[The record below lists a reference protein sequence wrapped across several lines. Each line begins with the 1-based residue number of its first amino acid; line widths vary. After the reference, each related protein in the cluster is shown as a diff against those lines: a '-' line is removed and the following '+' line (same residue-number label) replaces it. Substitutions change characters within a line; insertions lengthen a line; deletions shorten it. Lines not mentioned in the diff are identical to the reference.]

1 MNWKPDRAFFEAH
14 KDRIIRYGVISLVVL
29 IALLVFGITGRDSEK
44 EILLEASSVESAE
57 GSAAAPEE
65 DPEVIIVDV
74 AGAVKTPKV
83 VTLPRDSRVED
94 AIQAAGGLTE
104 QADLSQVNRAAFV
117 ADGEK
122 LYIPQEGEEGDT
134 KASSSAET
142 NGTEPAAKKVNLNTA
157 GSEELESL
165 PGIGPVTANKI
176 VTYRSKNGAF
186 TKLEDLKLVDGI
198 GDKTFDNIKDQITL

>member
-14 KDRIIRYGVISLVVL
+14 KDRIIKYGVISLVVL
-29 IALLVFGITGRDSEK
+29 IALLVFGITGGDSDK
-44 EILLEASSVESAE
+44 EILLEASSVESSV
-57 GSAAAPEE
+57 GSVVPPEE
-65 DPEVIIVDV
+65 DPEVIIIDV

-83 VTLPRDSRVED
+83 VTLPQGSRVED
-94 AIQAAGGLTE
+94 AIRAAGGLSE
-104 QADLSQVNRAAFV
+104 EADLTQINRAAFV

-122 LYIPQEGEEGDT
+122 LYIPKEGEEGDT
-134 KASSSAET
+134 KASSSAEES
-142 NGTEPAAKKVNLNTA
+142 GTEPAAGKVNLNTA
-157 GSEELESL
+157 GSEELETL

-198 GDKTFDNIKDQITL
+198 GDKTFDDVKDQITL